1 MEVEWVT
8 NHLASCCYAA
18 EGIARGLPLADSR
31 MGDQFVAASQALSK
45 EISVRQLPIRAFWSN
60 LLAYSHQLDD
70 RQSLVRTTLR
80 KTIGIESTSEEMVAG
95 VADRI
100 REIDAAARQALP
112 QMLDDLTHRMR
123 PLQEHW
129 EARGPGLLHEIGQLT
144 DERLLIDQA
153 KIVAVHPAFGGGGN
167 ASLATNAVRIEA
179 VLTNVV
185 DGLPEVVRL
194 GWLLSQL
201 NHELPIFSERV
212 HGSRLPLIAQL
223 AMLPA
228 TLQAIE
234 TVELSQLSPFTIAE
248 ALPAWQIEVAADEDV
263 SATLLD
269 WWHTYRATKPSWEV
283 ALAALDQM
291 IGASV

>member
-1 MEVEWVT
+1 MELEWVT
-8 NHLASCCYAA
+8 NHLASCCHAA

-31 MGDQFVAASQALSK
+31 LGEPFADAVRALRQ
-45 EISVRQLPIRAFWSN
+45 EISLLQVPSRLFWSN
-60 LLAYSHQLDD
+60 LLAYSHQTDD

-80 KTIGIESTSEEMVAG
+80 KTIGIESTSEASVITLGNCLRDVE
-95 VADRI
+95 
-100 REIDAAARQALP
+100 AAVRQGLP
-112 QMLDDLTHRMR
+112 QMLDDLAHRVR

-129 EARGPGLLHEIGQLT
+129 EARGPGLLFALGRLT
-144 DERLLIDQA
+144 DERLVA
-153 KIVAVHPAFGGGGN
+153 ERATVVAVHPAFGGGGS

-194 GWLLSQL
+194 GWLLAQL
-201 NHELPIFSERV
+201 NHELPIFSDRV

-228 TLQAIE
+228 ILQASE
-234 TVELSQLSPFTIAE
+234 SVELSQLTPFTIAV
-248 ALPAWQIEVAADEDV
+248 ALPAWQIEVAADKDIA
-263 SATLLD
+263 ATLLA
-269 WWHTYRATKPSWEV
+269 WWNTYLDTKPAWDI

-291 IGASV
+291 VGE